1 MSTLLSTRTAK
12 DGAVIEGN
20 LTAID
25 RADITITLITPGAT
39 EGRKVIGIAKTFS
52 FNVNKPKA
60 AIEVLSQLTPAGYAR
75 SPEDRTFT
83 MNQVNTFENLEDM
96 STYTNAT
103 IPFEIEI
110 AYVNKSG
117 SDGLP
122 QPGAKTK
129 ILLLKGVEF
138 ESVASS
144 MDSGGSEFTL
154 DFSGKFRSSE
164 LTADSIKETAK
175 I

>member
-12 DGAVIEGN
+12 GGAVIEGN

-39 EGRKVIGIAKTFS
+39 DGRKVIGIAKTFS
-52 FNVNKPKA
+52 FNINKPKA

-103 IPFEIEI
+103 KPFEIEI
-110 AYVNKSG
+110 TYVSASNQ
-117 SDGLP
+117 DGTSAP
-122 QPGAKTK
+122 DHKTK

-144 MDSGGSEFTL
+144 MDSGGSEYTL

-164 LTADSIKETAK
+164 LTTTSNDENPI
-175 I
+175 